1 MSLQALQANGFRVEV
16 QHGWVDDLVGLFNS
30 SKVYIYDS
38 AEYWKGVGVS
48 EGFGLPP
55 IEALA
60 SGCVVFTSFNHA
72 LADLLTPDQTAYHKL
87 VVVVFAYDLHRIKLA
102 IRSPQDWR
110 APEAQVDEII
120 TLVSEESLRSRWA
133 SLLHNLEIGFP
144 FWGNSNEL
152 LISSSGIILK
162 ISRRLNKLKSKM
174 RLLVHSLGFRRSV

>member
-1 MSLQALQANGFRVEV
+1 M
-16 QHGWVDDLVGLFNS
+16 
-30 SKVYIYDS
+30 
-38 AEYWKGVGVS
+38 
-48 EGFGLPP
+48 
-55 IEALA
+55 A

-72 LADLLTPDQTAYHKL
+72 LADLLTPDQTAYQIGCGS
-87 VVVVFAYDLHRIKLA
+87 FAYDLHRIKLA
-102 IRSPQDWR
+102 IKSPQDWR

-144 FWGNSNEL
+144 FWENSNEL

-174 RLLVHSLGFRRSV
+174 RLLVNSLGFRRSV